1 MKRSN
6 IGIKDIATFENAEDA
21 YRKARKCKRYRE
33 EVLRFTDNLEEEL
46 YDLVADMEAGTYRQ
60 GEARRFVVY
69 EPKKRDIYAL
79 PFRDRVA
86 QHMINNKIE
95 PIVERRFYYHSYACR
110 TDKGMHKAADYAQ
123 ECIRNLSFEGKQVY
137 ILKAD
142 IHKYFNS
149 VDHEVLKQILSGI
162 FKDKDLLNLL
172 YYIIDSYGE
181 DGRGLPVGN
190 LLSQLFANLVLNELD
205 NFVKHEL
212 KEDKYTRYMDDFAIV
227 SNSWEHLVEVLQKID
242 AFLGERLKLTLNPK
256 TQIINAKNGF
266 DFCGY
271 RIYKDYRKIRK
282 RSPKHIRAVIKAYR
296 SGKITKEKLL
306 MKYASWEGHAKHA
319 DTYRLRMK
327 IKGQIEAEIKKK
339 ELIGMAV
346 LRRII
351 NRIRSQREEDEVQAT
366 NVARYDLDV
375 VEVQSSIIAD
385 LVEVNRLLLEELEN
399 YRSMEDEDKQL
410 LMMIEDIKEGRED
423 LERMLEP

>member
-1 MKRSN
+1 
-6 IGIKDIATFENAEDA
+6 
-21 YRKARKCKRYRE
+21 
-33 EVLRFTDNLEEEL
+33 
-46 YDLVADMEAGTYRQ
+46 
-60 GEARRFVVY
+60 
-69 EPKKRDIYAL
+69 
-79 PFRDRVA
+79 
-86 QHMINNKIE
+86 
-95 PIVERRFYYHSYACR
+95 
-110 TDKGMHKAADYAQ
+110 MHKAADYAQ
-123 ECIRNLSFEGKQVY
+123 ECIRNLSFEGEQVY

-149 VDHEVLKQILSGI
+149 VDHEVLKQILGGI
-162 FKDKDLLNLL
+162 FKDKDLLKLL

-212 KEDKYTRYMDDFAIV
+212 KEDKYKRYMDDFAIAH
-227 SNSWEHLVEVLQKID
+227 NSREHLVEVLQKID

-282 RSPKHIRAVIKAYR
+282 RSPKHIRATIKAYR

-339 ELIGMAV
+339 ELIG
-346 LRRII
+346 
-351 NRIRSQREEDEVQAT
+351 NG
-366 NVARYDLDV
+366 
-375 VEVQSSIIAD
+375 SITPD
-385 LVEVNRLLLEELEN
+385 N
-399 YRSMEDEDKQL
+399 
-410 LMMIEDIKEGRED
+410 
-423 LERMLEP
+423 

>member
-1 MKRSN
+1 M
-6 IGIKDIATFENAEDA
+6 
-21 YRKARKCKRYRE
+21 Y
-33 EVLRFTDNLEEEL
+33 
-46 YDLVADMEAGTYRQ
+46 
-60 GEARRFVVY
+60 
-69 EPKKRDIYAL
+69 KK
-79 PFRDRVA
+79 
-86 QHMINNKIE
+86 
-95 PIVERRFYYHSYACR
+95 PI
-110 TDKGMHKAADYAQ
+110 
-123 ECIRNLSFEGKQVY
+123 FEGEQVY

-149 VDHEVLKQILSGI
+149 VDHEVLKQILGGI
-162 FKDKDLLNLL
+162 FKDKDLLKLL

-212 KEDKYTRYMDDFAIV
+212 KEDKYKRYMDDFAIAH
-227 SNSWEHLVEVLQKID
+227 NSREHLVEVLQKID
-242 AFLGERLKLTLNPK
+242 AFLGARLKLTLNPK

-282 RSPKHIRAVIKAYR
+282 RSPKHIRATIKAYR

-339 ELIGMAV
+339 ELIG
-346 LRRII
+346 
-351 NRIRSQREEDEVQAT
+351 NG
-366 NVARYDLDV
+366 
-375 VEVQSSIIAD
+375 SITPD
-385 LVEVNRLLLEELEN
+385 N
-399 YRSMEDEDKQL
+399 
-410 LMMIEDIKEGRED
+410 
-423 LERMLEP
+423 